1 MIKLSAQM
9 QMLLYEKHLALT
21 GVQEKIQEPNLLD
34 LYVGTQI
41 PWEGK
46 GLPRVCV
53 CTRFSK

>member
-9 QMLLYEKHLALT
+9 LDASFEKHQSLT
-21 GVQEKIQEPNLLD
+21 GAQEKIQETNLLD

-53 CTRFSK
+53 RMRFSK